1 MDVGMINDAE
11 PPPPDEAA
19 SDVRHRN
26 ANTLQLLATLAR
38 MRGQKAVEAEQRRM
52 MIWMAESIGAL
63 GALERQRTPSG
74 LAFSTYLQEM
84 AQVWRRRPG
93 GGGISVSVEA
103 APILVRDQTAP
114 TLALIVNEL
123 VANAL
128 QHGSSDSGAVVNV
141 RLGQDGE
148 SLRLVVEDDGPGP
161 PMGILEE
168 RFGLW
173 LVRSLAAQIRGIV
186 EVGPGQDR
194 GFRASLRF
202 PQGA

>member
-1 MDVGMINDAE
+1 
-11 PPPPDEAA
+11 
-19 SDVRHRN
+19 
-26 ANTLQLLATLAR
+26 
-38 MRGQKAVEAEQRRM
+38 
-52 MIWMAESIGAL
+52 
-63 GALERQRTPSG
+63 
-74 LAFSTYLQEM
+74 M

-93 GGGISVSVEA
+93 GGGIAVSVEA

-141 RLGQDGE
+141 RLGKDGE
-148 SLRLVVEDDGPGP
+148 SLRLLVEDEGAGP
-161 PMGILEE
+161 PFGIVEE

-173 LVRSLAAQIRGIV
+173 LVRSLAAQIRGVV

-194 GFRASLRF
+194 GFRASLRL
-202 PQGA
+202 PPGA